1 MKGGEEPTDG
11 QKAATAAGPAA
22 PHALTSAAEQ
32 QQPQQAGG
40 QRGAPRG
47 HGIPGGRLG
56 SPRPTERER
65 PRRERRETRATLQ
78 WREEREKEKTK
89 KKKEHQTTEN
99 GGEESKKRISAQL
112 PSERARRRAG
122 RAGGGAEGAGP
133 AGAGSDLRHLAC
145 PPAAPRCA
153 PSGAARLSRG
163 RRAVPRGCALPVF
176 PQQSR
181 LGGLPP
187 PFSCEGLLRPSC
199 PVDHRRGICPLRS
212 PFATARSLR
221 RSCLTAFL

>member
-1 MKGGEEPTDG
+1 MRNRPTDRKRRRL
-11 QKAATAAGPAA
+11 QVPPLPTPL
-22 PHALTSAAEQ
+22 P
-32 QQPQQAGG
+32 PQQSSSSPSRRAGSAEP
-40 QRGAPRG
+40 RGAMASRADGSAPRALPRG
-47 HGIPGGRLG
+47 SGPGGRG
-56 SPRPTERER
+56 
-65 PRRERRETRATLQ
+65 ERREPPSSG
-78 WREEREKEKTK
+78 ERKERKKKLK

-176 PQQSR
+176 PQQNR

-187 PFSCEGLLRPSC
+187 PFSCEGLPRPSC